1 MTETNHQQQLKL
13 GSYVSVGDSTQLSQ
27 IDGKPFTITAIE
39 DSDYT
44 DSDNTTTPGVKITT
58 KEEFDINGEKY
69 NRFHTTR
76 SVIVENLRNEKLRA
90 DLQQGNVLGPLVC
103 KKNPG
108 KKYYVM
114 EDVSSS

>member
-1 MTETNHQQQLKL
+1 MTETNQKQLKL

-44 DSDNTTTPGVKITT
+44 DGENTTPGVKITT

-69 NRFHTTR
+69 SKFHTTR

-90 DLQQGNVLGPLVC
+90 DIQQGSMLGPLVC

-114 EDVSSS
+114 EDVNSS

>member
-1 MTETNHQQQLKL
+1 MTEIKQQLKL

-44 DSDNTTTPGVKITT
+44 DGDSTTPGVKITT

-69 NRFHTTR
+69 NKFHTTR
-76 SVIVENLRNEKLRA
+76 SVIVENLRNEKLRT
-90 DLQQGNVLGPLVC
+90 DIQQGNVLGPLVC

-114 EDVSSS
+114 EDVNSS

>member
-1 MTETNHQQQLKL
+1 MTETNQQQLKL

-27 IDGKPFTITAIE
+27 IDGKPFTITGIE

-44 DSDNTTTPGVKITT
+44 DGDNTTPGIKITT

-69 NRFHTTR
+69 SKFHTTR

-90 DLQQGNVLGPLVC
+90 DIKQGNVLGPLVC

-114 EDVSSS
+114 EDVVS